1 MRPFLFGVL
10 ALPLLLVSGC
20 GSVGYVT
27 TPRTYGVVFNNTI
40 SPVRPEEQ
48 MQHRQAITP
57 TRGGRACSYTILG
70 VVAWGDN
77 SFGRA
82 VREGDITTVASVD
95 TSQTGVPILG
105 TGSVCTVV
113 EGN

>member
-1 MRPFLFGVL
+1 MRPLFTGVL
-10 ALPLLLVSGC
+10 AVTITLCVGC
-20 GSVGYVT
+20 GSIGYVT
-27 TPRTYGVVFNNTI
+27 TPSPIGVVFNNTI
-40 SPVRPEEQ
+40 SPVRPEDQ
-48 MQHRQAITP
+48 MQHRQAVTP

-82 VREGDITTVASVD
+82 VREGDITTVSSVD

-105 TGSVCTVV
+105 TGMVCAVV

>member
-1 MRPFLFGVL
+1 VKSLFFIAV
-10 ALPLLLVSGC
+10 ATLLVFGGGC
-20 GSVGYVT
+20 TT
-27 TPRTYGVVFNNTI
+27 TPSTIGIAFQNTTA
-40 SPVRPEEQ
+40 PVRPEEQ

-57 TRGGRACSYTILG
+57 TKGGRACSYMLFGLI
-70 VVAWGDN
+70 AWGDN

-82 VREGDITTVASVD
+82 VREGDITTVSSVD
-95 TSQTGVPILG
+95 TSLTGVPILG